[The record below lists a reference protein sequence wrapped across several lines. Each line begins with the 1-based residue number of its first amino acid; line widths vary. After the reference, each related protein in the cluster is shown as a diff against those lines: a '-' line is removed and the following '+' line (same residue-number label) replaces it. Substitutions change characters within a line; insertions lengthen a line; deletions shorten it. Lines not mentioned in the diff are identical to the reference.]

1 MVKLINKL
9 THTPMWVAESRV
21 EEYLAAG
28 HTRPESPKAEPAE
41 VEEPQE
47 KPKKAAPKKKPATRK
62 R

>member
-21 EEYLAAG
+21 EEYLEAG
-28 HTRPESPKAEPAE
+28 HTRPESPKAKPAE
-41 VEEPQE
+41 VEESEE
-47 KPKKAAPKKKPATRK
+47 KPKKKPATRK

>member
-28 HTRPESPKAEPAE
+28 HTRPESPKAKPAE
-41 VEEPQE
+41 VEESEE
-47 KPKKAAPKKKPATRK
+47 KPKKATKKPATRK